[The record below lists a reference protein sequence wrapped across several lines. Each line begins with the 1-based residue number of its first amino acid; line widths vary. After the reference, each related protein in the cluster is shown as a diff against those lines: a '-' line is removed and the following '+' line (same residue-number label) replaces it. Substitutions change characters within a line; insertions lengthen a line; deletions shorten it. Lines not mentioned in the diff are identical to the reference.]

1 MEPYEGVSAR
11 CALCDGEIYR
21 GEKYY
26 HINGQ
31 AVCRDCLAEYA
42 VQVFAPYLVKGG
54 VRNGENHGVGN
65 SYAPR
70 GGAAEPYLRGDGGS
84 HVRRRDRRAGDQGAG
99 RSD

>member
-1 MEPYEGVSAR
+1 MAPYEGVSAR

-21 GEKYY
+21 GEEYY

-54 VRNGENHGVGN
+54 GEKWRE
-65 SYAPR
+65 PR
-70 GGAAEPYLRGDGGS
+70 RGKLICAA
-84 HVRRRDRRAGDQGAG
+84 RR
-99 RSD
+99 SS

>member
-1 MEPYEGVSAR
+1 MKRPAGVALCGATPAFSFVTNRGGDDMEPYEGVSAR

-54 VRNGENHGVGN
+54 
-65 SYAPR
+65 
-70 GGAAEPYLRGDGGS
+70 
-84 HVRRRDRRAGDQGAG
+84 
-99 RSD
+99 